1 MSTEKKTHWR
11 SWEDRNGGPPE
22 SRPARPGEVDL
33 SQFSRRGFLETSGFA
48 LFLSA
53 LAGCSRQPARTA
65 LVPVKQVSGAVP
77 GKTNHYA
84 SVCQACPA
92 GCGMLVRCRDGRPIK
107 LEGNPDHPLSR
118 GGLCAV
124 GQASVLELYD
134 SLRLS
139 APLAGGKPADWKRV
153 DREITAALEKIRT
166 GGGAVRFLTGTTTS
180 PTRRAMIERF
190 LKPFADGR
198 HVVYDPLSSSAILA
212 AHERTHG
219 AAVLPHYRLEKA
231 EVIVSFDAD
240 FLGTW
245 ISPVEHTAAYHAQR
259 APHEE
264 SAEMSYHVQFE
275 SRLSLTGSKA
285 DRRICLRPDEIG
297 LVMSHLAIRI
307 AKKADQPLEV
317 QDLAAS
323 PVPDD
328 LLDELAERLWHA
340 KGKSLVLCGCQDE
353 DTQTVCNLLN
363 ELLGAYGTTID
374 LDRPS
379 LQRQGR
385 AEQLAELADEIRG
398 GKIAALFLADVNP
411 VYDLAD
417 GTELVEAIRKI
428 PLVVSFANTADETA
442 ETARYVCPEGH
453 PLETWGDAEPVAG
466 LVSIC
471 QPSIRPL
478 GKIRSLPASLATWMG
493 SPRSDLQIVRDQWK
507 TQIYPRAAGDTP
519 FPTFWDRVLHDGF
532 VEVKHEPAQPKTFDA
547 TAVHLNVP
555 SPDVHSG
562 SFTLVVYPKV
572 GILDGRHAHNPWLQE
587 LPDPI
592 TKATWDNYACLSPA
606 TAAKLGVRDGDVV
619 RITSSG
625 QKGEAVSIELPVL
638 VQPGQHDQVVAVA
651 LGYGSKATERFAG
664 IGPKWIEGRSSLG
677 PNGRVG
683 TSVAPLLPGGS
694 GVTLTHTGRHHAL
707 ACTQQHPDITV
718 PTHLATPGAE
728 RRPMIEETTLA
739 AFHEDPHSGAH
750 SHHHFEGELW
760 VDDHTYRGHHWAM
773 AIDLSKCTGCSACV
787 IACQAENNV
796 PVVGKDEVRRSR
808 EMHWIRIDRYY
819 SENGEGGVDVAHQ
832 PMMCHHCDNA
842 PCETVCPVLATAHSS
857 EGLNQQVYNR
867 CVGTRYCANNCPYK
881 VRRFNWFEYARED
894 KLQNASLNPDITVRS
909 RGVME
914 KCSLCVQ
921 RIQEAK
927 IEAKRRGE
935 PVADGAIQLA
945 CQQSC
950 PAHAIVFGDLNN
962 PESEI
967 SKLVAGPRTYQV
979 LGELNVRPAVHYLRL
994 VRNRDTSRSRLPSGT
1009 SPDKSHSASG
1019 TSPLRRETEPTHV

>member
-1 MSTEKKTHWR
+1 MSGTEKKKYWR
-11 SWEDRNGGPPE
+11 SWEDRNGGSPE
-22 SRPARPGEVDL
+22 DRPARPGEIDL

-53 LAGCSRQPARTA
+53 LAGCSRQSARTA
-65 LVPVKQVSGAVP
+65 LMPVKQAAGAVP
-77 GKTNHYA
+77 GKANHYA

-92 GCGMLVRCRDGRPIK
+92 GCGMLVKCRDGRPIK

-139 APLAGGKPADWKRV
+139 APLIGGEPVDWKRV
-153 DREITAALEKIRT
+153 DREVTAALGKIRQS
-166 GGGAVRFLTGTTTS
+166 GGAIRFLTGTTTS

-190 LKPFADGR
+190 LQDFADAR
-198 HVVYDPLSSSAILA
+198 HVVYDPLSGSAILA
-212 AHERTHG
+212 AHQRTHG
-219 AAVLPHYRLEKA
+219 IAVLPHYRLDQA
-231 EVIVSFDAD
+231 EVIASFDAD

-245 ISPVEHTAAYHAQR
+245 ISPVEYAAAYQAGRVPSEQ
-259 APHEE
+259 
-264 SAEMSYHVQFE
+264 SAAMAYHVQFE
-275 SRLSLTGSKA
+275 PRMSLTGSKA
-285 DRRICLRPDEIG
+285 DRRECVRPEEIG
-297 LVMSHLAIRI
+297 LIMSHLATRI
-307 AKKADQPLEV
+307 AKKAGAKGVGSLFPSRAEGLPETLKPLAETEK
-317 QDLAAS
+317 DS
-323 PVPDD
+323 RP
-328 LLDELAERLWHA
+328 LLDELAERLWQA
-340 KGKSLVLCGCQDE
+340 KGKSLVLCGSQDE
-353 DTQTVCNLLN
+353 SAQTVCNLLN
-363 ELLGAYGTTID
+363 ELLGAYGKTID
-374 LDRPS
+374 IERPS

-385 AEQLAELADEIRG
+385 SSQLAELVEEIRG
-398 GKIAALFLADVNP
+398 GKISALFIADVNP
-411 VYDLAD
+411 VYDLPGGAA
-417 GTELVEAIRKI
+417 LAEAIRKI

-453 PLETWGDAEPVAG
+453 PLETWGDAEPVGG
-466 LVSIC
+466 LVSVC
-471 QPSIRPL
+471 QPTIRPL
-478 GKIRSLPASLATWMG
+478 GKTRSLPASLASWMG
-493 SPRSDLQIVRDQWK
+493 SPRSDLQIVRDHWK
-507 TQIYPRAAGDTP
+507 THIYPRAADQAA
-519 FPTFWDRVLHDGF
+519 FPAFWDRVLHDGF
-532 VEVKHEPAQPKTFDA
+532 VEVKHESPQAKPFDMA
-547 TAVHLNVP
+547 AAKLETSAPEANNE
-555 SPDVHSG
+555 
-562 SFTLVVYPKV
+562 SFSLVLYPKV
-572 GILDGRHAHNPWLQE
+572 GMLDGRHAHNPWLQE

-606 TAAKLGVRDGDVV
+606 TAARLGLGDGDVV
-619 RITSSG
+619 RITVG
-625 QKGEAVSIELPVL
+625 AGEGEAASIDLPAL

-651 LGYGSKATERFAG
+651 IGYGSKATERFAG
-664 IGPKWIEGRSSLG
+664 IGPQWIKGRSSLG

-683 TSVAPLLPGGS
+683 TSVAPLAAGS
-694 GVTLTHTGRHHAL
+694 RVTLAATGEHHPL
-707 ACTQQHPDITV
+707 ACTQRHHEITV
-718 PTHLATPGAE
+718 PKHLATPGTE
-728 RRPMIEETTLA
+728 RRPVIEETTLA
-739 AFHEDPHSGAH
+739 AFHQDPHSGAH
-750 SHHHFEGELW
+750 AHHHFDGDLW
-760 VDDHTYRGHHWAM
+760 VDDHAYRGHHWAL

-796 PVVGKDEVRRSR
+796 PLVGKDEVRRSR

-894 KLQNASLNPDITVRS
+894 KLQNAALNPDITVRS

-927 IEAKRRGE
+927 IEAKRQGQ
-935 PVADGAIQLA
+935 PVPDGAIQPA

-950 PAHAIVFGDLNN
+950 PAKAIVFGDLNN
-962 PESEI
+962 PESEV

-979 LGELNVRPAVHYLRL
+979 LSELNVRPAVHYLRL
-994 VRNRDTSRSRLPSGT
+994 VRNRQ
-1009 SPDKSHSASG
+1009 AN
-1019 TSPLRRETEPTHV
+1019 ETESAHV